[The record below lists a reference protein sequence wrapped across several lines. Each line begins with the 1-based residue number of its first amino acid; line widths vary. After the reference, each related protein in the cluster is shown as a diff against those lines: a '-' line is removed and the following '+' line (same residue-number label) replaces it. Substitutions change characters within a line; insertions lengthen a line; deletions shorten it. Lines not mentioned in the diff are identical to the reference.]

1 MSEALLSQPRL
12 ITLEGGEGAGKTS
25 AIAAI
30 RDRLQAAGH
39 DVVLTREPG
48 GTPLAERIRELL
60 LGAQDEPL
68 AAETELLLMFAS
80 RAQHVRQ
87 VVRPALRRGA
97 FVISD
102 RFTDSSYAYQG
113 AGRGLDLEWIA
124 ALERRAVGL
133 TPGLTLL
140 LDLDVRE
147 GRARTAG
154 RDLWPDRIE
163 SEQDDFFERVRAG
176 FRARAAA
183 DPQRFRVIDAAQ
195 LPAGVGADVDAA
207 IGAYLRTLTDSDLA

>member
-1 MSEALLSQPRL
+1 MSEAVLTQPRL
-12 ITLEGGEGAGKTS
+12 VTLEGGEGAGKTS

-39 DVVLTREPG
+39 EVVLTREPG

-60 LGAQDEPL
+60 LNPQDEAL
-68 AAETELLLMFAS
+68 APETELLLMFAS
-80 RAQHVRQ
+80 RAQHVRE

-97 FVISD
+97 FVVSD

-113 AGRGLDLEWIA
+113 AGRGLDPEWIA
-124 ALERRAVGL
+124 ALERRAVGVK
-133 TPGLTLL
+133 PGLTLL

-147 GRARTAG
+147 GRASTAG

-183 DPQRFRVIDAAQ
+183 EPQRFRVIDAAQ
-195 LPAGVGADVDAA
+195 PPAGVAAAVEAA
-207 IGAYLRTLTDSDLA
+207 ITAYLRTLTDSDLA